1 MAGSHLTV
9 ATNPSRRP
17 GAPFLAFFARKLA
30 LSSVEGWAFASQTDD
45 KSGVAPMFIRHA
57 RDVALAEKKIRQSAG
72 AVSEEY
78 RRKSA
83 TGSGTGGPALTILA
97 HRKTK
102 RYFSTPTI
110 CDISTCPTPQTRRL

>member
-1 MAGSHLTV
+1 
-9 ATNPSRRP
+9 
-17 GAPFLAFFARKLA
+17 
-30 LSSVEGWAFASQTDD
+30 
-45 KSGVAPMFIRHA
+45 MFIRHA

-97 HRKTK
+97 RSAKESVTFPHPPFVTSPLVPLRKLEDYEACAKQITFQATGSMRRRPKPFIPRKVQRKT
-102 RYFSTPTI
+102 REAADSE
-110 CDISTCPTPQTRRL
+110 